1 MGITSGISSAAKGL
15 IPKSTGGRMA
25 LGAGGV
31 LGVAAGVAGYRRSR
45 PKGVPVTGDFTS
57 VASPQKQYEWMREG
71 GSSHSSA
78 AGYIGSKYSGYDT
91 SSLRM

>member
-1 MGITSGISSAAKGL
+1 MANFSSAVRGL

-25 LGAGGV
+25 LGAGGA
-31 LGVAAGVAGYRRSR
+31 LGVAAGVAGYRNRQ
-45 PKGVPVTGDFTS
+45 PKGVPVIGDFTS

-78 AGYIGSKYSGYDT
+78 AGYI
-91 SSLRM
+91 SSQYPDYNTRTLRM

>member
-1 MGITSGISSAAKGL
+1 MGMSSAVRGL

-25 LGAGGV
+25 MGGMGA
-31 LGVAAGVAGYRRSR
+31 LGVAAGVRSYRNRS
-45 PKGVPVTGDFTS
+45 KGIPVTGDFTS

-71 GSSHSSA
+71 GSSHTSA
-78 AGYIGSKYSGYDT
+78 AKNIASNYPSYDT